1 MDFTY
6 ADFIT
11 NVAVLIL
18 NEATEEPLATGW
30 VENDEKELVLS
41 SYPPLHSILAGAMGQ
56 REIES
61 CCNIT
66 VHSLSERS
74 KVCNSIA
81 LWIWM
86 REEELAFRC

>member
-1 MDFTY
+1 VDFTY

-30 VENDEKELVLS
+30 DENDEKELVLS
-41 SYPPLHSILAGAMGQ
+41 SYPPLHSIQAGAMGQ

-61 CCNIT
+61 CCNIM
-66 VHSLSERS
+66 VHLLSERS

-81 LWIWM
+81 LWM